1 MALEVVMSR
10 RITRILG
17 LAVGTLAVTMVLAAA
32 IPAHAATVFL
42 DDFSDGV
49 ADGWTTT
56 NGNWAVGAE
65 DGGLVFT
72 QSDGAADARAIAN
85 ITGRG
90 TTLGTVTTAR
100 VKPRSTGGSVAVLFN
115 AFDAN

>member
-17 LAVGTLAVTMVLAAA
+17 LVVGTLAVTMVLAAA
-32 IPAHAATVFL
+32 IPAHAATVYL

-56 NGNWAVGAE
+56 NGSWAVAAE
-65 DGGLVFT
+65 DGNLAFQ
-72 QSDGAADARAIAN
+72 QSDGSADARAIAN
-85 ITGRG
+85 NAGRG
-90 TTLGTVTTAR
+90 TSGGTITTAR
-100 VKPRSTGGSVAVLFN
+100 AKLRSTGGSVAVL
-115 AFDAN
+115 